1 MPLRRLNADHRV
13 TTWRGVAFWMA
24 DEAGILVF
32 CRVSHEALRYQANRE
47 HFEWHDGL
55 VFEAYRDLL
64 EQVVSDTYDSDA
76 CNEAGCIIVHKEALE
91 RPRRRALAKKRKQKQ
106 LPRIPGPPVRLW

>member
-1 MPLRRLNADHRV
+1 MPLKRLERNHRI
-13 TTWRGVAFWMA
+13 TTWRGVEFWMA

-32 CRVSHEALRYQANRE
+32 CRVSHEALRYQATRN
-47 HFEWHDGL
+47 HFGGHDGL
-55 VFEAYRDLL
+55 VFDAYQDLL

-91 RPRRRALAKKRKQKQ
+91 RLRPKTLLRAERTLKER
-106 LPRIPGPPVRLW
+106 